1 MMFRIRT
8 RNNFI
13 KVDSLSD
20 DEEGFSTNSDG
31 VINEK
36 NTNVFE
42 PNESLENG
50 IEMNSNQK
58 RLDSSSI
65 SINEGKLS
73 FFLS

>member
-1 MMFRIRT
+1 MFRILT
-8 RNNFI
+8 RNNFMNL
-13 KVDSLSD
+13 DSLSED
-20 DEEGFSTNSDG
+20 KEEFSTNSDG
-31 VINEK
+31 VINE
-36 NTNVFE
+36 NDTNAFE